1 MEERL
6 QAISQGS
13 GSLPVVVMSTQETG
27 YAEDEMK
34 RELLSDFMTAHHYQT
49 IYEGQDLVIRCA
61 PKFNED

>member
-1 MEERL
+1 M
-6 QAISQGS
+6 
-13 GSLPVVVMSTQETG
+13 VVMSTQETG